1 MCGITGIVSQNLNK
15 EDLFNQVKKISEN
28 ISSRGPDGTNINLE
42 KNIAFAHN
50 RLAILDRNSEFSI
63 QPVFDSSKR
72 FMIIHNGEIYNF
84 QKIKDELIKLGH
96 NFQSNTDTEVII
108 KSYIQWGT
116 ESVKKFEGMWA
127 FAIWDDKEKKL
138 FLSRDQFGI
147 KPLYFSFINN
157 NFYFCSEIKG
167 LKVIK
172 NLDDIDKK
180 ILNRFIFEE
189 NQKETFYKNILIKSS
204 T

>member
-50 RLAILDRNSEFSI
+50 RLAILDRNSELSI
-63 QPVFDSSKR
+63 QPVLDDSKR

-108 KSYIQWGT
+108 KSYIQWGA

-138 FLSRDQFGI
+138 FYQEINLELN
-147 KPLYFSFINN
+147 LY
-157 NFYFCSEIKG
+157 
-167 LKVIK
+167 
-172 NLDDIDKK
+172 
-180 ILNRFIFEE
+180 
-189 NQKETFYKNILIKSS
+189 TFHL
-204 T
+204 